1 MSTTSWNLMWWM
13 IAKAQACQEGDGN
26 VLRKHARRTASA
38 IVMLTRREGNTV
50 LRGQQEQLTLTEM
63 GNEGGSIRVTQ
74 RDSKKQQ
81 KIKP

>member
-1 MSTTSWNLMWWM
+1 M
-13 IAKAQACQEGDGN
+13 
-26 VLRKHARRTASA
+26 LRKHARRTASA